1 MCLVFLWRA
10 PVDEACDA
18 WEREL
23 AKRYRLVI
31 ASNRDEILSR
41 PADRL
46 GRWRDNEKV
55 VGGRDVQ
62 GGGTWLGMSDG
73 GRWSC
78 ILNVREPE
86 SAPENAPSRGALC
99 ADFLLGESTPEDAAR
114 AAVRDGARYAGF
126 NVVFGANNDAWHA
139 CNRSGAVPMPRGVSA
154 ITNAAPGL
162 DAAWPTAQRG
172 RARFAEALR
181 DAADDAL
188 VEALF
193 EVLADGT
200 KLPLSPTRMPRD
212 VEDRLCYIC
221 VPPVEVSLNKFW
233 GTRTHTVVLVRADG
247 SVTAVERSRLPGES
261 DVREEFSLT

>member
-1 MCLVFLWRA
+1 MCLVFVWRA
-10 PVDEACDA
+10 PAADDVCEE

-55 VGGRDVQ
+55 IGGRDRA

-99 ADFLLGESTPEDAAR
+99 ASFLLGESTPEEAAR
-114 AAVRDGARYAGF
+114 AAVRDGAQYAGF

-188 VEALF
+188 VDALF
-193 EVLADGT
+193 GVLADGT

-221 VPPVEVSLNKFW
+221 VPPVEVSSNKFW

-247 SVTAVERSRLPGES
+247 SVTAVERNRVDGT
-261 DVREEFSLT
+261 DVREEFSIF

>member
-10 PVDEACDA
+10 PVDEACEE

-55 VGGRDVQ
+55 IGGRDIA

-99 ADFLLGESTPEDAAR
+99 ASFLLGESTPEDAAR
-114 AAVRDGARYAGF
+114 AAVRDGAQYAGF
-126 NVVFGANNDAWHA
+126 NVVFGSSEDAWHA
-139 CNRSGAVPMPRGVSA
+139 CNRSGAVPMPRGISVV
-154 ITNAAPGL
+154 TNAAPGL
-162 DAAWPTAQRG
+162 DAAWPTAERG
-172 RARFAEALR
+172 RARFAAALR
-181 DAADDAL
+181 SAGDDAL
-188 VEALF
+188 VDALF

-200 KLPLSPTRMPRD
+200 KLPLSPTRMPQA
-212 VEDRLCYIC
+212 VEDRLCYVC
-221 VPPVEVSLNKFW
+221 VPPVEVAPTRFW
-233 GTRTHTVVLVRADG
+233 GTRTHTVFLVRADG
-247 SVTAVERSRLPGES
+247 SATAVERSRLPGEA
-261 DVREEFSLT
+261 DVREEFSIF

>member
-1 MCLVFLWRA
+1 MCLVFVWRA
-10 PVDEACDA
+10 PAADAGEA

-46 GRWRDNEKV
+46 GRWSGTKV
-55 VGGRDVQ
+55 IGGRDIS

-99 ADFLLGESTPEDAAR
+99 ANFLLGESTPEDAAR
-114 AAVRDGARYAGF
+114 AAVRDGAQYAGF
-126 NVVFGANNDAWHA
+126 NVVFGSSEDAWHA
-139 CNRSGAVPMPRGVSA
+139 CNRSGAVPMPRGISV

-162 DAAWPTAQRG
+162 DAAWPTAERG
-172 RARFAEALR
+172 RRNFAKALR
-181 DAADDAL
+181 SAEDDAL
-188 VEALF
+188 VDALF
-193 EVLADGT
+193 GVLADGT
-200 KLPLSPTRMPRD
+200 KLPLSPTRMPQA

-221 VPPVEVSLNKFW
+221 VPPVEVSLKKFW
-233 GTRTHTVVLVRADG
+233 GTRTHTVFLVRADG
-247 SVTAVERSRLPGES
+247 SVTAVERNRVDGT
-261 DVREEFSLT
+261 DVREDFVT

>member
-1 MCLVFLWRA
+1 MCLVFIWRA
-10 PVDEACDA
+10 PVDEACED

-55 VGGRDVQ
+55 IGGRDRA

-86 SAPENAPSRGALC
+86 SAPSDAPSRGALC
-99 ADFLLGESTPEDAAR
+99 ANFLLGESTPEDAAR
-114 AAVRDGARYAGF
+114 AAVRDGAQYAGF

-139 CNRSGAVPMPRGVSA
+139 CNRSGAVPMPRGVSV

-162 DAAWPTAQRG
+162 DAAWPTAERG
-172 RARFAEALR
+172 RRNFAEALR
-181 DAADDAL
+181 SAEDGALVDAL
-188 VEALF
+188 FA
-193 EVLADGT
+193 VLADGE
-200 KLPLSPTRMPRD
+200 KLPLSPTRMPQA

-221 VPPVEVSLNKFW
+221 VPPVEVSTGKIW
-233 GTRTHTVVLVRADG
+233 ATRTHALFLVRADG
-247 SVTAVERSRLPGES
+247 RVEAVERNRVDGT
-261 DVREEFSLT
+261 DVREEFVCH

>member
-10 PVDEACDA
+10 PVDEACED

-46 GRWRDNEKV
+46 GRWSGTKV
-55 VGGRDVQ
+55 IGGRDRA

-78 ILNVREPE
+78 ITNVREPE
-86 SAPENAPSRGALC
+86 PAPPDAPSRGALC
-99 ADFLLGESTPEDAAR
+99 ANFLLGESTPEDAAR
-114 AAVRDGARYAGF
+114 AAVRDGAQYAGF
-126 NVVFGANNDAWHA
+126 NAVFGSTEDAWHA
-139 CNRSGAVPMPRGVSA
+139 CNRGGGVVEMPRGISV

-162 DAAWPTAQRG
+162 DVAWPTAERG
-172 RARFAEALR
+172 RRNFAAALR
-181 DAADDAL
+181 GAEDDAL

-193 EVLADGT
+193 EVLADGE
-200 KLPLSPTRMPRD
+200 KLPLSPTRMPQA

-221 VPPVEVSLNKFW
+221 VPPVEVSSKKFW
-233 GTRTHTVVLVRADG
+233 GTRTHTVFLVRADG
-247 SVTAVERSRLPGES
+247 SVTAVERSRLPGEA
-261 DVREEFSLT
+261 DVREDFVT

>member
-1 MCLVFLWRA
+1 MCLVFVWRA
-10 PVDEACDA
+10 PASDAGKA

-46 GRWRDNEKV
+46 GRWSDNENV
-55 VGGRDVQ
+55 IGGRDIA

-78 ILNVREPE
+78 ITNVRAPE

-99 ADFLLGESTPEDAAR
+99 ANFLLGESTPEDAAR
-114 AAVRDGARYAGF
+114 AAVRDGPRYAGF
-126 NVVFGANNDAWHA
+126 NAVFGSSEDAWHA
-139 CNRSGAVPMPRGVSA
+139 CNRSDAVPMPRGVSV

-181 DAADDAL
+181 SADDDAL
-188 VEALF
+188 VDALF
-193 EVLADGT
+193 AVLGDGE
-200 KLPLSPTRMPRD
+200 KLPLSPTRMPQA
-212 VEDRLCYIC
+212 VEDRLCYVC
-221 VPPVEVSLNKFW
+221 VPPVEVAPNRFW

-247 SVTAVERSRLPGES
+247 RVEAVERNRVDGT
-261 DVREEFSLT
+261 DVREEFSIF